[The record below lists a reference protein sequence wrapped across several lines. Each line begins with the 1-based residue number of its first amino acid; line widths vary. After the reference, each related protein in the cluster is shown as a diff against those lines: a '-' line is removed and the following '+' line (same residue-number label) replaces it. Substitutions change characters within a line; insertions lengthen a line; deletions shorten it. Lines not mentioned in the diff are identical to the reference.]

1 VNLHR
6 FAASKWLASC
16 LVGLS
21 LSGPVPASVTK
32 YLNPDQD
39 QWFIDAGQTDTI
51 DFVLDSAQILD
62 DQYSHLGV
70 LFMGGND
77 VAKPGSAYDLDGW
90 GAINNGFSPPSI
102 QLVFDIPR
110 HAFAAHY
117 PGSRGIMLFSQGE
130 LIYETSYLSSSPI
143 SFLGLTS
150 TVAFDEVWLVGFGT
164 VAIDNIYFSQAP
176 IPAPGAIVLLA
187 LGALTGRGR
196 RRVERSS

>member
-1 VNLHR
+1 MSHFPQR
-6 FAASKWLASC
+6 TLA
-16 LVGLS
+16 LVI
-21 LSGPVPASVTK
+21 SGPFLGVSAAADASIQVF
-32 YLNPDQD
+32 LDHER
-39 QWFIDAGQTDTI
+39 QWQAAAGPTDTI

-70 LFMGGND
+70 LFLGGND
-77 VAKPGSAYDLDGW
+77 GAVSMGAFELDGW
-90 GAINNGFSPPSI
+90 GAFNNGFSPPSI

-110 HAFAAHY
+110 HAFAAYY
-117 PGSRGIMLFSQGE
+117 PGTRGIMAFANGE
-130 LIYETSYLSSSPI
+130 LIFEGAWGGEPGGSFMGIVSDIPI
-143 SFLGLTS
+143 
-150 TVAFDEVWLVGFGT
+150 DEVWLVGFGT